1 MRDPVF
7 DVLDEAVRWLAEGR
21 AATLVTVLRT
31 WGSSPRPPAS
41 VMALRDDGLVSG
53 SVSGG
58 CVEDDLQERLRGGP
72 PRGIETLGYG
82 GRDEE
87 RVRLPCGARLEL
99 LLEPLHEAGRIAP
112 ARDALAQRRPVR
124 RRLETATG
132 RVAFELPDAVAPVAA
147 VEQDGDCVTVTWG
160 PQWRLLLI
168 GCNDLARY
176 LADMAQA
183 VGFEVLVCDPRQDG
197 PAWQPGGA
205 RRVAGMPDDAVRQ
218 WAADGRS
225 AVVALSHDPRLDDL
239 ALLEALDSEAFYVG
253 ALGSRANNER
263 RRERLATLGLSAAAL
278 ARLHGPVGLPIGSR
292 TPAEIAVSVLAE
304 LLQVRSAVP
313 AAAPGRTA
321 DRP

>member
-7 DVLDEAVRWLAEGR
+7 DVLDDAVRWLAEGR

-31 WGSSPRPPAS
+31 WGSSPRPPGS

-58 CVEDDLQERLRGGP
+58 CVEDDLRERLRGAPP
-72 PRGIETLGYG
+72 PRIGTLSYG
-82 GRDEE
+82 GRDEG

-99 LLEPLHEAGRIAP
+99 LLEPLREAGRIAP

-124 RRLETATG
+124 RRLDTATG
-132 RVAFELPDAVAPVAA
+132 RVAFELLDPAAPVPAI
-147 VEQDGDCVTVTWG
+147 EQDGDCLRVAWG

-168 GCNDLARY
+168 GCNDLSRY

-183 VGFEVLVCDPRQDG
+183 VGFEVLVCDPREDG
-197 PAWQPGGA
+197 PAWRVSGA
-205 RRVAGMPDDAVRQ
+205 RRVEGMPDDAVRQ

-239 ALLEALDSEAFYVG
+239 ALLEALDSAAFYVG
-253 ALGSRANNER
+253 ALGSRASNDR
-263 RRERLATLGLSAAAL
+263 RRERLATLGLPAAAL

-304 LLQVRSAVP
+304 LLQVRSALAAAGRERA
-313 AAAPGRTA
+313 AAAP
-321 DRP
+321 